1 MKNFTRIV
9 YIAVIFLAFFFFNL
23 CTNEAYG
30 QSKTKEQT
38 LAAFPDSMATI
49 FNQSCVGCH
58 HDQSKSKAKEFMNLS
73 EWDRLSG
80 KKQAKTA
87 RQINKQVVKGHMPP
101 PESVKKFPQE
111 ALSDEQKQTIL
122 AWSKAVRKN
131 KGK

>member
-1 MKNFTRIV
+1 MKTLTHILFFTV
-9 YIAVIFLAFFFFNL
+9 ASFGFLFFNL
-23 CTNEAYG
+23 WSNNAEG

-38 LAAFPDSMATI
+38 LEAFPDSMATI
-49 FNQSCVGCH
+49 FKQSCVGCH

-73 EWDRLSG
+73 EWDQLNA

-101 PESVKKFPQE
+101 PKSVEKYPEE
-111 ALSDEQKQTIL
+111 ALSDKQKQTIL